1 MILLSLFKN
10 LKFVYVAAKGLEMPE
25 YLVSELQDKGIEQ
38 VHDLSLAEAIT
49 VSDVLYV
56 TRVQKERFA
65 SQVTT

>member
-56 TRVQKERFA
+56 TRVQKERFV
-65 SQVTT
+65 SQVTI